1 MAPTLMLGLTGVT
14 AREDRF
20 AVVTVRVV
28 LPKEPV
34 LE

>member
-1 MAPTLMLGLTGVT
+1 MLGLTGVT
-14 AREDRF
+14 AREDRL